1 MISIVIPTFNEIRNI
16 SEIINRLLV
25 IDLSSDIEIII
36 VDDNSS
42 DGTADKVR
50 ELVHN
55 DKRIRLINRVGRSGL
70 SSAIKEGCLCASGE
84 LVVVMDADGQ
94 HEPSHIR
101 KALKCIESSKVDIVV
116 GSRFNRVSSIRGL
129 SKRRERG
136 SSLANSLA
144 RLSLY
149 GYYSYLSDY
158 MSGFFVFKRKVCL
171 EFIEKI
177 DVNGFKFFYELL
189 AVSKGRLKVN
199 EIPILFKERLHGYS
213 KLDLPV
219 VWDFFISLTHS
230 FIRRII
236 PRRAVSFA
244 LVGSIG
250 VLVQLFATYFLMGV
264 LNLAFEQVLPVGV
277 IVAASSNFIINNLLT
292 FRINRLVGKR
302 FFFGLLKFLLV
313 SSLPIIA
320 NIGVTNLFYSQL
332 SVNTFISQIG
342 GILVVFIWNY
352 AASSKVVWNN

>member
-1 MISIVIPTFNEIRNI
+1 MITIVIPTFNEIKNI
-16 SEIINRLLV
+16 STIINQLLI
-25 IDLSSDIEIII
+25 IDFSSDFDIII

-42 DGTADKVR
+42 DGTAEKVR
-50 ELVHN
+50 DLVHS

-94 HEPSHIR
+94 HEPSYITE
-101 KALKCIESSKVDIVV
+101 ALKCMECTKVDIVV
-116 GSRFNRVSSIRGL
+116 GSRFKIGSKIRGL
-129 SKRRERG
+129 SKKRERG
-136 SSLANSLA
+136 SSLANALA

-149 GYYSYLSDY
+149 GYYSYLTDY

-177 DVNGFKFFYELL
+177 DVIGFKFFFELL
-189 AVSKGRLKVN
+189 AVSKGKLKVN
-199 EIPILFKERLHGYS
+199 EIPILFKERLHGSS

-219 VWDFFISLTHS
+219 VWDFFISLIHS

-250 VLVQLFATYFLMGV
+250 VLVQLFTIYFLIGV
-264 LNLAFEQVLPVGV
+264 LNLDFEQVLPIGV

-292 FRINRLVGKR
+292 FRINRL
-302 FFFGLLKFLLV
+302 
-313 SSLPIIA
+313 
-320 NIGVTNLFYSQL
+320 
-332 SVNTFISQIG
+332 
-342 GILVVFIWNY
+342 
-352 AASSKVVWNN
+352 

>member
-1 MISIVIPTFNEIRNI
+1 MISIVIPIFNEIRNI
-16 SEIINRLLV
+16 SEIINQLLK
-25 IDLSSDIEIII
+25 IEFSSEIEIII
-36 VDDNSS
+36 VDDNSIA
-42 DGTADKVR
+42 GTADKVR
-50 ELVHN
+50 EFVNN
-55 DKRIRLINRVGRSGL
+55 DKRIRLINKVGRSGF

-84 LVVVMDADGQ
+84 LVFVMDADGQ
-94 HEPSHIR
+94 YQTSCIR
-101 KALKCIESSKVDIVV
+101 KALNFIERSKADIVV
-116 GSRFNRVSSIRGL
+116 GSRFTIGSRVRGL
-129 SKRRERG
+129 CRIRERG

-144 RLSLY
+144 RLSLC
-149 GYYSYLSDY
+149 GYYNYLSDY
-158 MSGFFVFKRKVCL
+158 LSGFFVFKRNVCL
-171 EFIEKI
+171 EFIQKV

-189 AVSKGRLKVN
+189 AVSKGKLKVN
-199 EIPILFKERLHGYS
+199 EIPILFKERLNGFA
-213 KLDLPV
+213 KLDLPM
-219 VWDFFISLTHS
+219 VWDFFISLIHS

-250 VLVQLFATYFLMGV
+250 VFVQFFTIYFLMGI
-264 LNLAFEQVLPVGV
+264 LNLAFEKVLPVGV

-292 FRINRLVGKR
+292 FRINRLVGKS
-302 FFFGLLKFLLV
+302 FFFGLFKFLLV

-320 NIGVTNLFYSQL
+320 NIVVTNLFYSQL

>member
-1 MISIVIPTFNEIRNI
+1 MITIVIPTFNEIRNI
-16 SEIINRLLV
+16 SKIINQLLI
-25 IDLSSDIEIII
+25 IDFSSDIEIIV

-55 DKRIRLINRVGRSGL
+55 DKRIRLLNRVGRSGL

-84 LVVVMDADGQ
+84 LVVVIDADGQ
-94 HEPSHIR
+94 HEPSYVK
-101 KALKCIESSKVDIVV
+101 KALNFIESSKVDIVV
-116 GSRFNRVSSIRGL
+116 GSRFKTGSRIRGL
-129 SKRRERG
+129 SKTRERG

-144 RLSLY
+144 RFSLY
-149 GYYSYLSDY
+149 GYYSHLSDY

-189 AVSKGRLKVN
+189 AVSKGKLKVN
-199 EIPILFKERLHGYS
+199 EIPILFKERLHGNS
-213 KLDLPV
+213 KLDFPV
-219 VWDFFISLTHS
+219 VWDFLISLIHS
-230 FIRRII
+230 FLRRVI
-236 PRRAVSFA
+236 PRRAVSFG

-250 VLVQLFATYFLMGV
+250 VLVQLSTIYFLIGV
-264 LNLAFEQVLPVGV
+264 LNLAFEKVLPIGV

-302 FFFGLLKFLLV
+302 FFFGLFKFLLV

-320 NIGVTNLFYSQL
+320 NIGITTLFHSQL
-332 SVNTFISQIG
+332 SINTFISQIG
-342 GILVVFIWNY
+342 GIFVVFIWNY

>member
-16 SEIINRLLV
+16 SEIINQLLKL
-25 IDLSSDIEIII
+25 DFSSDLEIII

-50 ELVHN
+50 QLVHN

-94 HEPSHIR
+94 HDPSYIR
-101 KALKCIESSKVDIVV
+101 KALKFIESSKVDIVV
-116 GSRFNRVSSIRGL
+116 GSRFTLGSRIRGL
-129 SKRRERG
+129 SKSRERG

-158 MSGFFVFKRKVCL
+158 MSGFFVFNRKVCF

-189 AVSKGRLKVN
+189 AVSKGKLKVN
-199 EIPILFKERLHGYS
+199 EIPIFFKERLHGNS
-213 KLDLPV
+213 KLDLP
-219 VWDFFISLTHS
+219 
-230 FIRRII
+230 R
-236 PRRAVSFA
+236 
-244 LVGSIG
+244 
-250 VLVQLFATYFLMGV
+250 
-264 LNLAFEQVLPVGV
+264 
-277 IVAASSNFIINNLLT
+277 
-292 FRINRLVGKR
+292 
-302 FFFGLLKFLLV
+302 
-313 SSLPIIA
+313 
-320 NIGVTNLFYSQL
+320 
-332 SVNTFISQIG
+332 
-342 GILVVFIWNY
+342 
-352 AASSKVVWNN
+352 

>member
-16 SEIINRLLV
+16 SEIINQLL
-25 IDLSSDIEIII
+25 ILDFSSDLEIII

-50 ELVHN
+50 QLVHN

-94 HEPSHIR
+94 HDPSYIR
-101 KALKCIESSKVDIVV
+101 KALKCMESSKVDIVI
-116 GSRFNRVSSIRGL
+116 GSRFTIGSRIRGL
-129 SKRRERG
+129 SKSRERG

-158 MSGFFVFKRKVCL
+158 MSGFLVFNRKVCI

-189 AVSKGRLKVN
+189 AVSKG
-199 EIPILFKERLHGYS
+199 
-213 KLDLPV
+213 KL
-219 VWDFFISLTHS
+219 
-230 FIRRII
+230 
-236 PRRAVSFA
+236 
-244 LVGSIG
+244 
-250 VLVQLFATYFLMGV
+250 
-264 LNLAFEQVLPVGV
+264 
-277 IVAASSNFIINNLLT
+277 
-292 FRINRLVGKR
+292 
-302 FFFGLLKFLLV
+302 
-313 SSLPIIA
+313 
-320 NIGVTNLFYSQL
+320 
-332 SVNTFISQIG
+332 
-342 GILVVFIWNY
+342 
-352 AASSKVVWNN
+352 

>member
-1 MISIVIPTFNEIRNI
+1 MITIVIPTFNEIKNI
-16 SEIINRLLV
+16 STLINQLLII
-25 IDLSSDIEIII
+25 DFSSDFEIII

-42 DGTADKVR
+42 DGTAEKVR

-84 LVVVMDADGQ
+84 LVVVIDADGQ
-94 HEPSHIR
+94 HEPSYIK
-101 KALKCIESSKVDIVV
+101 KALNCIDSSKVDIVV
-116 GSRFNRVSSIRGL
+116 GSRFKTGSKIRGL
-129 SKRRERG
+129 SKKRERG
-136 SSLANSLA
+136 SSLANALA

-149 GYYSYLSDY
+149 GYYSYLTDY

-171 EFIEKI
+171 QFIEKI

-189 AVSKGRLKVN
+189 AVSKGKFKVN
-199 EIPILFKERLHGYS
+199 EIPILFKERLHGNS

-219 VWDFFISLTHS
+219 VWDFFISLIHS

-250 VLVQLFATYFLMGV
+250 VFVQLFTIYFLIGV
-264 LNLAFEQVLPVGV
+264 LNFAFRQVLPVGI

-292 FRINRLVGKR
+292 FRKNRLVGKS
-302 FFFGLLKFLLV
+302 FFFGLFKFLLV

>member
-1 MISIVIPTFNEIRNI
+1 MITIVVPTFNEIKNI
-16 SEIINRLLV
+16 STIINQLLI
-25 IDLSSDIEIII
+25 IDFSSDFEIII

-42 DGTADKVR
+42 DGTAEKVR

-55 DKRIRLINRVGRSGL
+55 EKRIRLINRVGRSGL
-70 SSAIKEGCLCASGE
+70 SSAIKEGCLCASGD
-84 LVVVMDADGQ
+84 LVVVIDADGQ
-94 HEPSHIR
+94 HEPSYIK
-101 KALKCIESSKVDIVV
+101 KALNCINSSKVDIVV
-116 GSRFNRVSSIRGL
+116 GSRFKTGSKIRGL
-129 SKRRERG
+129 SKKRERG
-136 SSLANSLA
+136 SSLANALA

-149 GYYSYLSDY
+149 GYYSYLTDY

-189 AVSKGRLKVN
+189 AVSKGKFKVN
-199 EIPILFKERLHGYS
+199 EIPILFKERLHGNS

-219 VWDFFISLTHS
+219 VWDFFISLIHS

-250 VLVQLFATYFLMGV
+250 VFVQLFTIYFLIGV

-292 FRINRLVGKR
+292 FRKNRLVGKS
-302 FFFGLLKFLLV
+302 FFLGLFKFLLV